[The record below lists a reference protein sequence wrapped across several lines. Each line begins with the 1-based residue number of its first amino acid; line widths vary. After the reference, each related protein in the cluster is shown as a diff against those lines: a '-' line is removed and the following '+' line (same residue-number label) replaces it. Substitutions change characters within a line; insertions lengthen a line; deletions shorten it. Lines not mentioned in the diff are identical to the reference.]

1 MTNMMTT
8 TGTAKNSTDK
18 NDKKSVA
25 EGISHLAGL
34 SDDDASTASSV
45 KRSPRKKS
53 RALSMMRKN
62 PTAKEHLDVMLTN
75 RQAWHE
81 LIRSKKKSERL
92 AARRIIPTEALE
104 HKESNKALEHKKES
118 NNITSDCD
126 TLANG
131 LNDRPTV
138 WKQWSEDDASSIEF
152 DGMSRS
158 GGDDDDDDDSLI
170 NL

>member
-25 EGISHLAGL
+25 EGIGHLAGL

-45 KRSPRKKS
+45 KRSSRKKN

-62 PTAKEHLDVMLTN
+62 PTAKEHQDVMLN
-75 RQAWHE
+75 NCQAWHE
-81 LIRSKKKSERL
+81 LLRSKKKSERF
-92 AARRIIPTEALE
+92 AARRNIPTEDLDD
-104 HKESNKALEHKKES
+104 KKKNK
-118 NNITSDCD
+118 NISSDCD

-138 WKQWSEDDASSIEF
+138 WKQGIEDDASSIEF
-152 DGMSRS
+152 ECMSRS
-158 GGDDDDDDDSLI
+158 GGDDDDTNSL
-170 NL
+170 